1 MASAFWSSVA
11 GAGARE
17 KGAASPPKSPSVAA
31 EGVAAPKS
39 PLVVEG
45 VEVSAPKEK
54 PPPAFPKASEPK
66 LIFTGNETEGDV
78 VNSGSLGQ
86 GWKRAVIR

>member
-11 GAGARE
+11 DAGAKE
-17 KGAASPPKSPSVAA
+17 KGAASKSPPKSPSVAA

-54 PPPAFPKASEPK
+54 PPPAFPKASELK
-66 LIFTGNETEGDV
+66 LIFTGNETEG